1 MMKRVV
7 SCVSL
12 ILLLGS
18 GSLQAQN
25 ARSERVGMQKKF
37 VEEIEKLASKKPVR
51 NAFQIIMDLEPET
64 RKEHILLTEIPAPPF
79 KEDARGRQFAK
90 MIKEIGVDSVWT
102 DEIGNVIALRK
113 GVDRKRTVALDA
125 HLDTVFPEGTDVTV
139 RYAGDTLKAP
149 GIGDD
154 TRGLAVILA
163 VLKSM
168 NQANIKTQD
177 DVLFIAT
184 VGEEGLG
191 DLRGVKYLFGEKG
204 VKIDS
209 HIAVDGGGVGRIVNG
224 GVGSLRYRVTFK
236 GPGGHSFGAFGLAN
250 PHNALGSAIHYF
262 AVEADKFTKSGP
274 KTTYN
279 VGVIGGG
286 TSVNSIPFESWMEI
300 DMRSENPDK
309 LKGLNDLLHAAV
321 QKALEEENKMKRMG
335 EELTV
340 DMLKVGDRPTGSIPE
355 TAPIVQRSAAIAA
368 HLGAVPMLGMS
379 STNSNTPLSLGIP
392 SVTIGGGGQGGNAH
406 ALDEWWLDDKGY
418 LAIQNALLL
427 VLAEAGITE

>member
-1 MMKRVV
+1 MKKRFI
-7 SCVSL
+7 SL
-12 ILLLGS
+12 AILALLGS
-18 GSLQAQN
+18 SSLYAQT
-25 ARSERVGMQKKF
+25 ARSERVGMQKQY
-37 VEEIEKLASKKPVR
+37 VDEIDKLARKKSVK
-51 NAFQIIMDLEPET
+51 NALKIIQELEPET

-79 KEDARGRQFAK
+79 KEEARGQKVAEMMK
-90 MIKEIGVDSVWT
+90 AIGVDSLWI

-113 GVDRKRTVALDA
+113 GVDRKRTVAVDA

-154 TRGLAVILA
+154 TRGIAVMLA

-168 NQANIKTQD
+168 KQAKIKTKD
-177 DVLFIAT
+177 DLLFIAT

-191 DLRGVKYLFGEKG
+191 DLRGVKHLFGENG
-204 VKIDS
+204 VKIDA

-224 GVGSLRYRVTFK
+224 GVGSLRYRITFK

-250 PHNALGSAIHYF
+250 PHNALGRAINYF
-262 AVEADKFTKSGP
+262 AVEADKFTRSGP

-309 LKGLNDLLHAAV
+309 LKGLNELLHVAV
-321 QKALEEENKMKRMG
+321 EKAMREENEMKRMG
-335 EELTV
+335 EDLTV

-355 TAPIVQRSAAIAA
+355 SAPLVQRTAAVAA

-392 SVTIGGGGQGGNAH
+392 SVTIGGGGLGGNAH
-406 ALDEWWLDDKGY
+406 ALDEWWLNEKGY
-418 LAIQNALLL
+418 LAIQNALLIL
-427 VLAEAGITE
+427 LAEAKIAD

>member
-1 MMKRVV
+1 
-7 SCVSL
+7 
-12 ILLLGS
+12 
-18 GSLQAQN
+18 
-25 ARSERVGMQKKF
+25 
-37 VEEIEKLASKKPVR
+37 
-51 NAFQIIMDLEPET
+51 
-64 RKEHILLTEIPAPPF
+64 
-79 KEDARGRQFAK
+79 
-90 MIKEIGVDSVWT
+90 
-102 DEIGNVIALRK
+102 
-113 GVDRKRTVALDA
+113 
-125 HLDTVFPEGTDVTV
+125 
-139 RYAGDTLKAP
+139 
-149 GIGDD
+149 
-154 TRGLAVILA
+154 
-163 VLKSM
+163 
-168 NQANIKTQD
+168 
-177 DVLFIAT
+177 
-184 VGEEGLG
+184 
-191 DLRGVKYLFGEKG
+191 YLFGEKG

-379 STNSNTPLSLGIP
+379 ST
-392 SVTIGGGGQGGNAH
+392 
-406 ALDEWWLDDKGY
+406 
-418 LAIQNALLL
+418 
-427 VLAEAGITE
+427 